1 MCTQVS
7 EYFTELERTNE
18 KLRLRFKLKYLLK
31 KKKWFFDICKYI
43 YNEWTN
49 TIIFNTHTDWDSL
62 DAKIKYKIFDWN
74 FNDWS
79 YSNI

>member
-31 KKKWFFDICKYI
+31 KKMIFRYI

-49 TIIFNTHTDWDSL
+49 TITFNTHTDWDSL